1 MIENPRI
8 GVYICHCGLNIS
20 ATVDVKAVATFA
32 QTLPDVVVSRDY
44 KYTCSDPGQ
53 EMIKKDVKEH
63 KLNRV
68 MVAACSPRMH
78 EGIYRKLTE
87 EAGPIE
93 EKRC

>member
-1 MIENPRI
+1 
-8 GVYICHCGLNIS
+8 
-20 ATVDVKAVATFA
+20 VDVKAVATFA
-32 QTLPDVVVSRDY
+32 QTLPDVVVS
-44 KYTCSDPGQ
+44 
-53 EMIKKDVKEH
+53 KDVKEH